1 MRRAPS
7 RWRSALLVVAAASAA
22 TAAAPAARA
31 DSCEVRNGLSPCID
45 AQGLWVHPGP
55 GRFVAIG
62 PGTTTPEGQA
72 AFGMLVT
79 YMSRPIGLRVGSA
92 DPDGLVTYLVDDA
105 VDATYW
111 AAIGVLDRLELSI
124 AAPVTFFQSGAGLG
138 AVLGTGEQLA
148 RTTVRDPRL
157 GVAYALLP
165 RPRAGDDDGLS
176 LVARGELAIPLG
188 DEAGFAR
195 SSTFTFAPSVA
206 AEWRLDRLTLGGEV
220 IGRIRGESPF
230 ADVVWGTQVGGG
242 LGATVLV
249 WDDARMRV
257 GGEAFTLV
265 DVDSQPR
272 GEPLLPAEWMVHV
285 SSAPLLGGDVSFL
298 AGGGGP
304 IPWTGEAALGTPR
317 MRFELGV
324 RYAPEGRDTDGDG
337 VLDRDDRCTD
347 ALEDQDGFQDQDG
360 CPDPDNDGDR
370 VPDARDRCRDQAETV
385 DGFEDDDGCPDPD
398 DDRDGVPDERDRCR
412 AQAEDVDRVADD
424 DGCPEE
430 DDDRDGVPDAK
441 DTCPRGAED
450 EDGFRDDD
458 GCPDPDNDADGTPD
472 AQDRCPSAAEDR
484 DGFEDG
490 DGCPEVDDDRDGVL
504 DAEDK
509 CPREAETID
518 GNADGD
524 GCPEPGATTKP
535 RFQGNQV
542 VVDGLARFAPGSDVP
557 SPALEAQLRM
567 MAQLARSRAP
577 LQVVIVE
584 AWADRADDASARG
597 QDLAARRSEA
607 ARRILA
613 AAGIPVATITA
624 AAGDPGA
631 KRPLGAPQIE
641 ITVQESRESG
651 PTKSPGGR
659 E

>member
-7 RWRSALLVVAAASAA
+7 RWRSALLAVASASAA

-31 DSCEVRNGLSPCID
+31 DACEVRNGLSPCID

-111 AAIGVLDRLELSI
+111 AAIGVLDRLELSV
-124 AAPVTFFQSGAGLG
+124 AAPETFFQSGAGLG

-165 RPRAGDDDGLS
+165 RPRAGNDDGLS

-195 SSTFTFAPSVA
+195 ASTVTFAPSGA
-206 AEWRLDRLTLGGEV
+206 AEWRRDRLTVGGEV
-220 IGRIRGESPF
+220 IGRIRGVSPF

-272 GEPLLPAEWMVHV
+272 GEPLMPAEWMVHV

-337 VLDRDDRCTD
+337 VLDRDDRCAE
-347 ALEDQDGFQDQDG
+347 ALEDQDGFQDQ
-360 CPDPDNDGDR
+360 
-370 VPDARDRCRDQAETV
+370 
-385 DGFEDDDGCPDPD
+385 
-398 DDRDGVPDERDRCR
+398 
-412 AQAEDVDRVADD
+412 
-424 DGCPEE
+424 
-430 DDDRDGVPDAK
+430 
-441 DTCPRGAED
+441 
-450 EDGFRDDD
+450 D

-472 AQDRCPSAAEDR
+472 AQDRCPTAAEDR
-484 DGFEDG
+484 DGFEDD
-490 DGCPEVDDDRDGVL
+490 DGCPEADDDRDGVL
-504 DAEDK
+504 DGDDK

-535 RFQGNQV
+535 RWQGNQV
-542 VVDGLARFAPGSDVP
+542 VIDGLAKFAPASDAP
-557 SPALEAQLRM
+557 TPALEGQLRM
-567 MAQLARSRAP
+567 LAQLARTRAP

-584 AWADRADDASARG
+584 AWADRSSDASAPA
-597 QDLAARRSEA
+597 QDLAARRAEA

-624 AAGDPGA
+624 AAGDPGL
-631 KRPLGAPQIE
+631 KRPVNAPQLE

-651 PTKSPGGR
+651 PPKSPGGR